1 MPIVD
6 VVAQR
11 AIAIVIVV
19 VAHRAGAIIVV
30 IVAHHTIAT
39 IIFIIAHVTPSLSS
53 RMSSPVALYIIVRCA
68 IAIIIDMITGIT
80 RLLTNVGRRGRRT
93 GTEGGY

>member
-1 MPIVD
+1 
-6 VVAQR
+6 
-11 AIAIVIVV
+11 
-19 VAHRAGAIIVV
+19 
-30 IVAHHTIAT
+30 
-39 IIFIIAHVTPSLSS
+39 
-53 RMSSPVALYIIVRCA
+53 MSSPVALYIIVRCA